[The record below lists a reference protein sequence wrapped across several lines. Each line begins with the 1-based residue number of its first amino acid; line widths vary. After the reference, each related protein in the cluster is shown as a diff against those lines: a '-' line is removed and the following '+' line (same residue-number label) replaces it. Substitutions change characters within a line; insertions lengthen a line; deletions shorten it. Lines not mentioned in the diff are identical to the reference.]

1 MEIIPVVPRGYCKG
15 VYRAIK
21 IAKET
26 AEQYPDKPI
35 YMLGMIVHNKYVVE
49 ACKLYNI
56 KCIEDKS
63 LTRLE
68 LLDRIDNGVVIFTA
82 HGVSQ
87 KVIDKAI
94 AKGLIIVNASCE
106 DVLKTH
112 QIILD
117 HIKHGDCIYIGK
129 KNHPEAEGACS
140 LADNIYMISNKKDI
154 DDLPKLHNVLITN
167 QTTMSILEIQDLINY
182 ALQKF
187 PSAKVVDEICNA
199 TRIRQQAILNLKDI
213 DCLIVVG
220 DPNSNN
226 TKKLKDIAANSIPKI
241 YMIETVNDLN
251 EEMFNGINRLA
262 ITSGASTPTYLTE
275 QIIQTIKEYNNTH
288 ILNKKPIEID
298 KILD

>member
-21 IAKET
+21 IAKQT
-26 AEQYPDKPI
+26 ALEYPDQPI

-49 ACKLYNI
+49 ACKLYDI
-56 KCIEDKS
+56 QCIEDKH

-68 LLDRIDNGVVIFTA
+68 LLDKINEGVVIFTA

-87 KVIDKAI
+87 KVKDKAT
-94 AKGLIIVNASCE
+94 AKGLIVVDASCE

-112 QIILD
+112 DTILS
-117 HIKHGDCIYIGK
+117 HIEHGDCIYIGK
-129 KNHPEAEGACS
+129 KNHPEAEGACG
-140 LADNIYMISNKKDI
+140 LAENVYLVSTKEDI
-154 DDLPKLHNVLITN
+154 DQLPPLHNVLITN
-167 QTTMSILEIQDLINY
+167 QTTMSIMEIQAMIDH
-182 ALQKF
+182 ALQKY
-187 PSAKVVDEICNA
+187 PQAKVADEICNA

-220 DPNSNN
+220 DPTSNN
-226 TKKLKDIAANSIPKI
+226 SKKLKDIAQKHIPKI
-241 YMIETVNDLN
+241 YMIETVHDLQ
-251 EEMFNGINRLA
+251 EDMFAEVKRLA

-275 QIIQTIKEYNNTH
+275 QIIQTIQEYDQTH